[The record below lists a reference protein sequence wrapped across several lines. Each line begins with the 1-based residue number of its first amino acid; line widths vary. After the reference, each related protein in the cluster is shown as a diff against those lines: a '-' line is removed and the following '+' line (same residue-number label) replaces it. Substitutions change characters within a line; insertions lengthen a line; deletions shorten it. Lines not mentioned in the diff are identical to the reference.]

1 MSRVGET
8 ERTLPGQV
16 LGSIP
21 PLSEETPFATMMSA
35 FDEAAEAL
43 EIEPDIYAVLRKP
56 DREVQVAVPVRRDNG
71 RVEVFDGFRV
81 QHNMGLGPF
90 IGPLQISPDLRLD
103 ELRAVAA
110 WMTWKCAL
118 LAIPFG
124 GAAGGI
130 RLPREEFSQGELER
144 AVRRYVSA
152 LVGMVGADR
161 DVFTPQ
167 RSSDEKLMGW
177 VMDTMSSHQRHTS
190 NAVVTGKPQVMA
202 GSHHSSDAIAQGLA
216 VIIKLALAHH
226 GGSNGS
232 GGPRVI
238 VQGAGTVGGRLARL
252 MHAGGYRVIG
262 LSDVHGGYLDE
273 AGLDVPALL
282 EWSAK
287 NGSLK
292 EAQGRFKRVTNAEL
306 LLEPCDVLVPCA
318 VANVITAHNAA
329 GVRARL
335 VVEGAHAPVGPRAD
349 RILHERG
356 IPVVP
361 DILANAGGIVVGY
374 FEWVQNR
381 EGFAWLDDEVLQ
393 RLQRFMTEAWE
404 AVARV
409 QQERGVRL
417 RTAANMLAVSRV
429 AQAHKLRG
437 LYA

>member
-8 ERTLPGQV
+8 ERSGTGQV

-43 EIEPDIYAVLRKP
+43 KIEPDIYAVLRKP
-56 DREVQVAVPVRRDNG
+56 DREVQVSVPVRRDNG
-71 RVEVFDGFRV
+71 RVEVLDGYRV

-90 IGPLQISPDLRLD
+90 IGPLQFAPDLRLD

-130 RLPREEFSQGELER
+130 RLSREEFSPGEFER

-152 LVGMVGADR
+152 LIGVVGAER
-161 DVFTPQ
+161 DVITPQ
-167 RSSDEKLMGW
+167 RSTDEQVMGW
-177 VMDTMSSHQRHTS
+177 VMDTMSNHQRHTS
-190 NAVVTGKPQVMA
+190 NATVTGKPQVMA
-202 GSHHSSDAIAQGLA
+202 GSHHSSDAIAQGLLA
-216 VIIKLALAHH
+216 VITLALAHH
-226 GGSNGS
+226 GLASGS
-232 GGPRVI
+232 GARVI

-252 MHAGGYRVIG
+252 LHAAGHRVVG
-262 LSDVHGGYLDE
+262 LSDVHGGYVDE
-273 AGLDVPALL
+273 SGLDVPALL

-287 NGSLK
+287 SGSLLD
-292 EAQGRFKRVTNAEL
+292 APGRIKRVTNAEL

-318 VANVITAHNAA
+318 VANVITAHNAG

-356 IPVVP
+356 VPVVP

-381 EGFAWLDDEVLQ
+381 EGFSWLDEEVLQ

-404 AVARV
+404 AVVHV

>member
-1 MSRVGET
+1 MSAVGENAGPRAT
-8 ERTLPGQV
+8 AV

-43 EIEPDIYAVLRKP
+43 AVEPDIYAVLRKP
-56 DREVQVAVPVRRDNG
+56 DREVQVSVPVRRDNG
-71 RVEVFDGFRV
+71 RVEVLDGYRV

-90 IGPLQISPDLRLD
+90 IGPLQVDPDLGLD

-130 RLPREEFSQGELER
+130 RLPRAEFSQGELER

-152 LVGMVGADR
+152 LIGLVGAER
-161 DVFTPQ
+161 DVFTPH
-167 RSSDEKLMGW
+167 RASDEQLMGW
-177 VMDTMSSHQRHTS
+177 IMDTMSNHQRHTS
-190 NAVVTGKPQVMA
+190 NATVTGKPHVMA
-202 GSHHSSDAIAQGLA
+202 GSHHSSDAIAQGLLA
-216 VIIKLALAHH
+216 IITLALGHYGLAS
-226 GGSNGS
+226 GAGS
-232 GGPRVI
+232 RVV

-252 MHAGGYRVIG
+252 LHTAGHRVIG
-262 LSDVHGGYLDE
+262 LSDVHGGYLNE
-273 AGLDVPALL
+273 KGLDVPALL
-282 EWSAK
+282 EWSVK
-287 NGSLK
+287 SGSLRDAPGQH
-292 EAQGRFKRVTNAEL
+292 ERVSNAEL
-306 LLEPCDVLVPCA
+306 LLQPCDLLVPCA
-318 VANVITAHNAA
+318 VANVLTASNAPSIK
-329 GVRARL
+329 ARL

-381 EGFAWLDDEVLQ
+381 EGFSWLDVDVLR
-393 RLQRFMTEAWE
+393 RLRRFMTEAWE
-404 AVARV
+404 AVLHV
-409 QQERGVRL
+409 QEERGVRL